1 MKKLCDGRV
10 VIVTGAARGIGR
22 EHALEFARQGASV
35 VVNDIGT
42 SVDGAGRS
50 DAPAKELVQVI
61 REMSGTAVA
70 SAEDITDF
78 AGAERLVRN
87 TIETFGGLDVVVN
100 NAGFLQDRMF
110 ASATEDEWDAVMRVH
125 LKGHFCV
132 SRHASA

>member
-1 MKKLCDGRV
+1 MSGLCDGRV

-42 SVDGAGRS
+42 SVDGVGRS
-50 DAPAKELVQVI
+50 GAPADELVQVI
-61 REMSGTAVA
+61 RAMGGAAVA

-78 AGAERLVRN
+78 AAAERLVET

-100 NAGFLQDRMF
+100 N
-110 ASATEDEWDAVMRVH
+110 
-125 LKGHFCV
+125 
-132 SRHASA
+132 